1 MYIRQI
7 SSADRF
13 AVNELLT
20 TAPRLS
26 VQVPWERLP
35 DILFRQ
41 LTFLIEREKRLG
53 CIFGLTVEPET
64 VARLNVFALHA
75 GWPIDDTLA
84 ELLPHVI
91 DILQRRAIHTLAHL
105 GSEAWL
111 IEALL
116 ANEFQPGDTIITL
129 QKTHMSVPSHGS
141 REVII
146 RPASRA
152 DLDDLVEID
161 RAAFDDP
168 LWHHT
173 AASLDELGREAA
185 FMIVAEAQRPVG
197 YAYGAV
203 IGRHG
208 HLSRIAVHPQWQG
221 RQVGV
226 RLLAEAIERLAAHR
240 VFGITLNTQQ
250 ENAHSRR
257 LYEWFGFKV
266 LGVEARVLKRC
277 IS

>member
-7 SSADRF
+7 SPADRF

-41 LTFLIEREKRLG
+41 PTFLIEREKRLG

-64 VARLNVFALHA
+64 VARLSVFALHD
-75 GWPIDDTLA
+75 GWPVADTLT

-91 DILQRRAIHTLAHL
+91 DVLQRRAIHTLVHL

-129 QKTHMSVPSHGS
+129 QKTQMSVPSHGS
-141 REVII
+141 REVIV
-146 RPASRA
+146 RPASRT
-152 DLDDLVEID
+152 DLDALVEID

-173 AASLDELGREAA
+173 VASLDELGREAA
-185 FMIVAEAQRPVG
+185 FMIVAEAERLAG

-226 RLLAEAIERLAAHR
+226 RLLAEAIDRLAAHR

-250 ENAHSRR
+250 ENARSRR